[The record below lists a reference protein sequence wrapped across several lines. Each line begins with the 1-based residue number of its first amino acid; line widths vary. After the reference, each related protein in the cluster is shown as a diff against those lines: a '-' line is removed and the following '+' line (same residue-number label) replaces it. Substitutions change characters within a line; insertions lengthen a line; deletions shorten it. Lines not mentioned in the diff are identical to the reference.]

1 MKTIRISAEYQDR
14 EFYIIYKQDMGSRW
28 SIWTFNPITRKD
40 CRIEG
45 AIHLDEVLAAL
56 RRLRAA
62 DREYNI
68 SYALE
73 GR

>member
-1 MKTIRISAEYQDR
+1 MKTIRIGAEGTP
-14 EFYIIYKQDMGSRW
+14 FYIIYKQDMGSRW
-28 SIWTFNPITRKD
+28 SIWTWNPIIKKD
-40 CRIEG
+40 CRIHG
-45 AIHLDEVLAAL
+45 PVLLDDVLEAL

-73 GR
+73 RR